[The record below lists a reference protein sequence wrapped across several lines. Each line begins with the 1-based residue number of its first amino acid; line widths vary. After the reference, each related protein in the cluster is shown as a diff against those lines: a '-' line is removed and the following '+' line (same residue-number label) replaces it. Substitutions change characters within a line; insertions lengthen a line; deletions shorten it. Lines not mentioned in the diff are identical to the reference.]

1 MFAEQRP
8 PSNAKPA
15 GRAPLLFIFLT
26 VFIDLLGFGI
36 VIPLLPVYSQAYGAS
51 ERELGL
57 LFGCFSGM
65 QFVFAPMWGRLSD
78 RIGRRPVLI
87 GGLVGTAASYVLF
100 GLSNSMLLLFVSRIL
115 AGFFGANISTAQAY
129 IADVTTPE
137 NRAKG
142 MGLIGAAFGLGF
154 TLGPWIGGELA
165 AISPSMPGF
174 LAAGLSISAA
184 AFGYFKLA
192 EPPRERRTSSRIFK
206 LDQARHALRDPR
218 IGIVLVLS
226 FLFIFS
232 WSAFE
237 SMFTAFSLHE
247 FPQVFGVP
255 QAIEHASFDDV
266 IHAAPIVGRYMGF
279 IGIMSAIIQGGF
291 IRRLVPRFGE
301 TTLAVAGPVF
311 LGLAFVVLCLAHSW
325 ALVIAACAIMPFGFG
340 LNNPALQGLVSRAS
354 PQDQQGA
361 YMGLNQSILSLA
373 RMAGP
378 VCAGLV
384 FGSLGPRSPFVMGS
398 LVLLACALLAFYYRA
413 RYGASFPRQA
423 AAGVAEA

>member
-1 MFAEQRP
+1 
-8 PSNAKPA
+8 
-15 GRAPLLFIFLT
+15 
-26 VFIDLLGFGI
+26 LGFGI

-51 ERELGL
+51 ERDLGL
-57 LFGCFSGM
+57 LFGSFSGM
-65 QFVFAPMWGRLSD
+65 QFLFAPMWGRISD

-165 AISPSMPGF
+165 GISPSMPGF

-206 LDQARHALRDPR
+206 LDQVRQALADPR
-218 IGIVLVLS
+218 IGIVLLLS
-226 FLFIFS
+226 FVFIFA

-237 SMFTAFSLHE
+237 SMFTVFSLHE
-247 FPQVFGVP
+247 FPHVFGVP
-255 QAIEHASFDDV
+255 EAIEHASFDDV
-266 IHAAPIVGRYMGF
+266 IKAAPIVGRYMGF
-279 IGIMSAIIQGGF
+279 IGIMSAIIQGGL

-301 TTLAVAGPVF
+301 TALAVAGPAF
-311 LGLAFVVLCLAHSW
+311 LALAFVVLCVAQSW
-325 ALVIAACAIMPFGFG
+325 TLVIVACGLMPLGFG

-361 YMGLNQSILSLA
+361 FMGLNQSMLSLA
-373 RMAGP
+373 RMSGP
-378 VCAGLV
+378 VCAGIV
-384 FGSLGPRSPFVMGS
+384 FGFFGPRSPFVMGTII
-398 LVLLACALLAFYYRA
+398 LVGCALLAAYYRA
-413 RYGASFPRQA
+413 RYGASFARR
-423 AAGVAEA
+423 AGVAEA